1 MIIPSSK
8 VSKLVSHIV
17 SNKADVYL
25 SSSILLETACTLCIS
40 NVNQNKLWFIPIYT
54 GYGISFYL
62 FPKSFVKY
70 SVSTAYTLW
79 SGFGIVLTF
88 IIDLLLQRETF
99 HIKKALGMSSILFGI
114 FIIKNLLLTSDLHK
128 NVFIC
133 NHFKM
138 LGEFSS
144 VYTCD
149 SIAINII

>member
-8 VSKLVSHIV
+8 ASVLVSHIV

-40 NVNQNKLWFIPIYT
+40 KVNQNKLWFIPIYT

-99 HIKKALGMSSILFGI
+99 HIKKALGMSSVLFGI
-114 FIIKNLLLTSDLHK
+114 FFIKN
-128 NVFIC
+128 
-133 NHFKM
+133 
-138 LGEFSS
+138 
-144 VYTCD
+144 
-149 SIAINII
+149 